1 MTASPDEVHADGEP
15 DAGAARPPLHLDAVP
30 DDPALAVFRTAEWIP
45 PAYRQAYLD
54 GAASVLGR
62 ELLPES

>member
-1 MTASPDEVHADGEP
+1 MVDTPDDAQAQGEHDAS
-15 DAGAARPPLHLDAVP
+15 AARAQVHLDDAYDNPV
-30 DDPALAVFRTAEWIP
+30 LRVFRTAEWVP

-62 ELLPES
+62 EPLLES